1 MPSSIKRNQDS
12 SEKWLISG
20 LGQGGFKGSL
30 EHLAMPKRQE
40 LKKKNN
46 DDNRGLLQGLKS
58 QLEGA
63 DTG

>member
-1 MPSSIKRNQDS
+1 MVDFRPRAGWI
-12 SEKWLISG
+12 
-20 LGQGGFKGSL
+20 QGEPGTSCYAK
-30 EHLAMPKRQE
+30 KTRV
-40 LKKKNN
+40 KKKNN